1 MSEELAMWII
11 GGLLSVLIVM
21 IGFGG
26 KYLIATLEKMAGSM
40 NQMSS
45 EIKCLNVYSKQNQQ
59 DIADTDLRVTGIHG
73 KVKEIDH
80 RLIIIET
87 EHKHKI
93 KCK

>member
-1 MSEELAMWII
+1 MSEQLAMWII

-59 DIADTDLRVTGIHG
+59 DIEDTDLRVTGIHAE
-73 KVKEIDH
+73 VKEIDH

-87 EHKHKI
+87 EHKI
-93 KCK
+93 KCR